1 MKFYAV
7 LCCAIIATYTHDPW
21 GFGHKLHIVTHSF
34 STGWFY
40 GKVEEVNKG
49 LVGIKNNGKGSIR
62 KAEQAKHAAGHMPV
76 SNYQVTSSPDELE
89 RK

>member
-7 LCCAIIATYTHDPW
+7 LCCAIIATHTHDPW

-49 LVGIKNNGKGSIR
+49 LVGIKNNGKGSVQQETKWR
-62 KAEQAKHAAGHMPV
+62 LKV
-76 SNYQVTSSPDELE
+76 RTELQTNI
-89 RK
+89 

>member
-49 LVGIKNNGKGSIR
+49 LVGIKNNGKGSVQQETKWR
-62 KAEQAKHAAGHMPV
+62 LKV
-76 SNYQVTSSPDELE
+76 RTELQTNI
-89 RK
+89 